1 MKDKTNGMIAEL
13 LPMADAEELRE
24 FVQEH
29 ANKDVSFAVKL
40 SQWLM
45 KRYGVHVN
53 KPSVYVQEVRRLFR
67 QTEEKYR
74 GYNRRRYYD
83 DIGLNWIAL
92 EEGMLQLVST
102 LREKLQAGMP
112 DVVAAPV
119 VEFYRLLQDHLDEFY
134 EEDEAN
140 IDQAGRAC
148 DALLLEWAEHPDV
161 PVQEKR
167 DLYDTL
173 QVLAKAEILDYVDG
187 LTDAFFMSYLTL
199 TQSPEE
205 ALNTIEKL
213 TAEGKICEELVHKHI
228 ALLRQF
234 GREAEALEVVR
245 RYLRYP
251 SVLDAELERLYT
263 RQDDYAALNLL
274 DLAALQ
280 HRGDASIA
288 QRRIRFLLRL
298 NDTQKLIDTYRHIL
312 LNRWDGFDYYPK
324 LKALVPPA
332 EWPDQYKQ
340 IVKEGKEKCSN
351 EFMARIYAAENDYP
365 MLYQAIMSTRHDV
378 LELLR
383 QYMVMLPEEYHEKL
397 LQKGYTTIDI
407 EANRAEKRSDY
418 ACVVSKIRQ
427 FSALPGAKPLA
438 DEMVANLRAIY
449 SRRPAYIDELSKL

>member
-24 FVQEH
+24 FVQQH
-29 ANKDVSFAVKL
+29 AGDDVSFAVKL

-45 KRYGVHVN
+45 KRYGPYVN
-53 KPSVYVQEVRRLFR
+53 KTSVYVQEVRRLFGL
-67 QTEEKYR
+67 TEEKYR
-74 GYNRRRYYD
+74 GYNRSRYYD
-83 DIGLNWIAL
+83 GCGLDWIAL
-92 EEGMLQLVST
+92 EEGMVQLVAA

-119 VEFYRLLQDHLDEFY
+119 VEFYRLLKDHLEEFF

-173 QVLAKAEILDYVDG
+173 QVLARAEIMDYVDS
-187 LTDAFFMSYLTL
+187 LTDAFFMNYLTR

-205 ALNTIEKL
+205 ALHTIEKL
-213 TAEGKICEELVHKHI
+213 TAEGKVCEELVHKHI

-234 GREAEALEVVR
+234 GREPEALEVIR
-245 RYLRYP
+245 RNLRYL

-263 RQDDYAALNLL
+263 RQDDCAALSLL
-274 DLAALQ
+274 DLAALRHQ
-280 HRGDASIA
+280 GNAGIDE
-288 QRRIRFLLRL
+288 RRIRFLLRL
-298 NDTQKLIDTYRHIL
+298 NDTQKLIEVYRHLL
-312 LNRWDGFDYYPK
+312 LNQWNGFDYYPK
-324 LKALVPPA
+324 LKALVSPS
-332 EWPDQYKQ
+332 EWPEQYKQ
-340 IVKEGKEKCSN
+340 IVKEGKKRSN

-365 MLYQAIMSTRHDV
+365 MLYQSIMSVRYGV
-378 LELLR
+378 LQMLQ

-397 LQKGYTTIDI
+397 LQKGYTSIDI

-438 DEMVANLRAIY
+438 DEMVTNLRTIY
-449 SRRPAYIDELSKL
+449 SRRPAYMDELSKL